1 MSGASQAISS
11 GEPLL
16 IRGATVIDPRDGSRA
31 VDQDVTITGD
41 RIARVAPRTEDQST
55 SAVRIVDGTG
65 KYLTPGFADM
75 HAHPLVMKDP
85 AANLQLMLAFGI
97 TGFRQMSG
105 SKQMLEARDR
115 GTLLPVD
122 APRLLGMPGMILN
135 PLNAGS
141 AADVVATVRE
151 QKTLGADFIKAALV
165 SAEVFYEAQEEA
177 MRLDIPILGHLPSGI
192 DLYRASGQGMRSIE
206 HLGPGVGLL
215 ACCSTDQDHLEMA
228 VQATLPRKLPSTKL
242 PFMETIFEHV
252 LRRIVINPINIAKQG
267 DVDVLDLA
275 CSTYDQEAALVLAGR
290 LAADG
295 TWQVP
300 TLIRSRTI
308 YTCDDPGYPHDP
320 HLRYIAPS
328 TLKSWARA
336 SKKFSKF
343 PDASRQTFDLVYSTL
358 LQLTKL
364 LDDAGV
370 KMLAGSDACGAAW
383 EVPGLALHQEF
394 DELGRAG
401 ITPLRVL
408 QMTTSNAAVF
418 LGTTADM
425 GSVSEGKFADL
436 VLLDADPLN
445 SINNL
450 HGIAGV
456 VRGGRYYD
464 RGRLDSLK
472 EAIATNQAVR

>member
-1 MSGASQAISS
+1 
-11 GEPLL
+11 
-16 IRGATVIDPRDGSRA
+16 
-31 VDQDVTITGD
+31 
-41 RIARVAPRTEDQST
+41 
-55 SAVRIVDGTG
+55 
-65 KYLTPGFADM
+65 
-75 HAHPLVMKDP
+75 
-85 AANLQLMLAFGI
+85 
-97 TGFRQMSG
+97 
-105 SKQMLEARDR
+105 
-115 GTLLPVD
+115 
-122 APRLLGMPGMILN
+122 
-135 PLNAGS
+135 
-141 AADVVATVRE
+141 
-151 QKTLGADFIKAALV
+151 
-165 SAEVFYEAQEEA
+165 
-177 MRLDIPILGHLPSGI
+177 
-192 DLYRASGQGMRSIE
+192 MRSIE

-228 VQATLPRKLPSTKL
+228 VQATSPRKLPSTKL
-242 PFMETIFEHV
+242 PFMETIFEHI

-275 CSTYDQEAALVLAGR
+275 CSTYDQEAALALAGR

-308 YTCDDPGYPHDP
+308 YTCDDPGYRHDP

-336 SKKFSKF
+336 SKMFSKF
-343 PDASRQTFDLVYSTL
+343 PDTSRQTFNLVYSTL